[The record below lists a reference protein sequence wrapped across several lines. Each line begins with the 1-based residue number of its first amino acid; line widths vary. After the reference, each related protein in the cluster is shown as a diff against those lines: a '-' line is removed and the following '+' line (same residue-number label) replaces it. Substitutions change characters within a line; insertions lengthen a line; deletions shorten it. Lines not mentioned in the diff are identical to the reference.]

1 MRTKKFFFNSLS
13 AFVLQLFTLFSG
25 LIIPR
30 IILSSFGSE
39 INGLV
44 SSITQIITYFTL
56 VEAGI
61 SGSVIFSLYEPL
73 LHKNYSK
80 VSSIVTAGKNYYYKT
95 GKLFLACIII
105 FSFFYAFSVK
115 TLLLSRTEVVLLAL
129 VIGMSGTID
138 FFLMAKYRVLLT
150 ADQKTYVLYIAQIT
164 YIIINTLIIYFLA
177 VTGFSILVV
186 RSVALSSVFV
196 RSFVLFIY
204 VKNKYSYINFK
215 AEPDNSSLSKR
226 WDALILEIL
235 GVVRNATPMLL
246 ATLFTS
252 LKTVSIYAIYL
263 IVTSGIRQ
271 VLSIFE
277 TGLPSAFG
285 EVIASKDIKKLQTIN
300 SEFETIY
307 YSLITIIYSVAIVM
321 FLPFISLYTKGITDI
336 NYINPLL
343 AFLFVLDAFT
353 YNLKTP
359 QGMLVISAG
368 LYKETRLQSAIQALI
383 IVVLG
388 FALTPI
394 LGLTGIMIA
403 SISANVF
410 RTIDLIFFIPKHV
423 TQTTYKYTLQKIIK
437 SISIFSL
444 TGVFVFYNYT
454 NLYVNNWIF
463 WIIRALL
470 VTILYSFV
478 MLCILI
484 ITDRKNFFQLLSR
497 IRFLNRKK
505 K

>member
-1 MRTKKFFFNSLS
+1 MRTKKFIFNSLS
-13 AFVLQLFTLFSG
+13 AVVLQFFTLLSG
-25 LIIPR
+25 LILPR

-44 SSITQIITYFTL
+44 SSITQIISYFTL

-73 LHKNYSK
+73 VKKDFFK
-80 VSSIVTAGKNYYYKT
+80 VSSIVTAGKKYYYKT
-95 GKLFLACIII
+95 GRIFLTCVII
-105 FSFFYAFSVK
+105 FSFIYAFSVNASF
-115 TLLLSRTEVVLLAL
+115 LSKIEILILAL

-150 ADQKTYVLYIAQIT
+150 ADQKTYVLYAAQII
-164 YIIINTLIIYFLA
+164 YVIINTLIIYYLA
-177 VTGFSILVV
+177 VTGFSILIV
-186 RSVALSSVFV
+186 RAVALCSVLV
-196 RSFVLFIY
+196 RSFILYIY
-204 VKNKYSYINFK
+204 VKTKYTNVNFH

-252 LKTVSIYAIYL
+252 LKTVSLYAVYL

-285 EVIASKDIKKLQTIN
+285 EVIASKDIKKLQTTN

-307 YSLITIIYSVAIVM
+307 YSLITIIYSVALIM
-321 FLPFISLYTKGITDI
+321 FMPFISIYTRGITDA

-343 AFLFVLDAFT
+343 AFLFITDAFT

-368 LYKETRLQSAIQALI
+368 LYKETRTQTTIQAAI
-383 IVVLG
+383 IVILG
-388 FALTPI
+388 FLLTPA

-403 SISANVF
+403 SISANIY
-410 RTIDLIFFIPKHV
+410 RTIDLLFFIPKHV
-423 TQTTYKYTLQKIIK
+423 TQITYKYTFFKIIK
-437 SISIFSL
+437 SISIFSI
-444 TGVFVFYNYT
+444 TSVFVYFNYN
-454 NLYVNNWIF
+454 NLYVNDWIT
-463 WIIRALL
+463 WIIRSLLITIFYSIVMLL
-470 VTILYSFV
+470 VLV
-478 MLCILI
+478 
-484 ITDRKNFFQLLSR
+484 ITDRSNFFQLLSR
-497 IRFLNRKK
+497 IRLLRRDK
-505 K
+505 